1 MKINSSGLFMA
12 NVLRSVGTLSTET
25 VKKVKSIAKVK
36 LDQHRLQEKLPFEL
50 KRTPKD
56 PGNKVDFIA

>member
-1 MKINSSGLFMA
+1 MA

-36 LDQHRLQEKLPFEL
+36 LDKHRLQEKLPFEL

>member
-1 MKINSSGLFMA
+1 MA

-36 LDQHRLQEKLPFEL
+36 LDQLRLQEKLPFEL